1 MKPELKNLLYS
12 RHTYSIGAIKE
23 MVSNKVVVQE
33 ELAALL
39 GSSIAS
45 DLLRLSQVAPKQL
58 PAGGLYAGP
67 KQSNIITLWGVP
79 SSGRTSVIASLLS
92 LEGMTP
98 IKPVGSDDTARKM
111 RSKIKD
117 MCNVFQCQNRYQAL
131 PEMGSGSPEIYHAKY
146 HHQWHSYN
154 LSFLKASLED
164 WDEVN
169 QVLDSNQRQIHIF
182 CIDCRQDIDMQ
193 VEVHKQVIERLS
205 NHLSQAAGVYV
216 LVTKCDLMNC
226 PELYLNNAA
235 QTLVTASSASGLWR
249 LIRNKCKTN
258 LIYNEQPIVCSVGDF
273 ILTDYAQLSSKYTQ
287 QLCDKFIIRKCEH
300 NHWGL
305 VKLLK
310 MGSKGMAALL
320 FLLIVA
326 LAGLGVYKVFSML
339 GGDPTD
345 PVKPFIYTSKFERD
359 VDLYLNANAIYESAS
374 QDYDSL
380 RLDLEVEGDI
390 KTTDGQLVL
399 PVTDYNRC
407 DTKLSNAFS
416 IIMTKRM
423 QTFFSSNTWSQDS
436 DFMPKALVRLNELY
450 RHRDHI
456 DEGKD
461 SVLRYRA
468 YLLCY
473 RDSVT
478 KVINIMDSC
487 KSINSVDFVVRVAK
501 RWAGEYPFSN
511 DTHLD
516 NSLKN
521 APRHAFKSCA
531 ERFEE
536 KAEPLLRK
544 NDNNGTWKRYLFS
557 SDEYIRNKTNIDGIK
572 SLRDQVLKLY
582 HRVETENQEDDNY
595 QYETLM
601 RDLSNLYNKLNDELP
616 ESQKKSLYDS
626 LKRIATK
633 VVDKVEGLFD

>member
-1 MKPELKNLLYS
+1 MKPELNNLLYS
-12 RHTYSIGAIKE
+12 RHTYSVGAIKK
-23 MVSNKVVVQE
+23 MVSDGVVDQE
-33 ELAALL
+33 ELTALL
-39 GSSIAS
+39 GSSIAG
-45 DLLRLSQVAPKQL
+45 DLLRPSQVAPDPL
-58 PAGGLYAGP
+58 PAGGLYDGP

-79 SSGRTSVIASLLS
+79 SSGRTTVIASLLS

-98 IKPVGSDDTARKM
+98 IKPEGSDVIARHM
-111 RSKIKD
+111 RLKIKN

-131 PEMGSGSPEIYHAKY
+131 PEMGSDSPEIYHAKY
-146 HHQWHSYN
+146 HHRWSNYN

-169 QVLDSNQRQIHIF
+169 TILDSNQRQIHIF

-193 VEVHKQVIERLS
+193 VEEHKQVIERLS
-205 NHLSQAAGVYV
+205 NHLSHAAGVYV

-226 PELYLNNAA
+226 PELYLDNAA
-235 QTLVTASSASGLWR
+235 QTLVTASSASNLWR

-273 ILTDYAQLSSKYTQ
+273 ILTDYAQLSSNYTQ
-287 QLCDKFIIRKCEH
+287 QLCDEFIVPKCEH

-320 FLLIVA
+320 FLLVVA
-326 LAGLGVYKVFSML
+326 LAGFGIYRVFSML

-345 PVKPFIYTSKFERD
+345 PLKPFIYTNKFERD

-374 QDYDSL
+374 QVYDSL
-380 RLDLEVEGDI
+380 RLDLEVEGNL
-390 KTTDGQLVL
+390 KTTDGKSVL
-399 PVTDYNRC
+399 AVQDYNRC

-423 QTFFSSNTWSQDS
+423 RTFFNSNTWSQDS

-461 SVLRYRA
+461 SVLQYRG

-473 RDSVT
+473 RDSVR
-478 KVINIMDSC
+478 KVINVMDSC
-487 KSINSVDFVVRVAK
+487 KSIYDVDVVVKVAK

-516 NSLKN
+516 ISLKD
-521 APRHAFKSCA
+521 APRHAYESCTEWFEKKANTLLKKSEENGIW
-531 ERFEE
+531 ERH
-536 KAEPLLRK
+536 
-544 NDNNGTWKRYLFS
+544 YFS
-557 SDEYIRNKTNIDGIK
+557 SDEFVRSKTNIDRIK
-572 SLRDQVLKLY
+572 SLRDKV
-582 HRVETENQEDDNY
+582 
-595 QYETLM
+595 
-601 RDLSNLYNKLNDELP
+601 RDLYDRMKADDQDYRHERVMNDLDALYNKLNDELP
-616 ESQKKSLYDS
+616 SYEKKNLYDA
-626 LKRIATK
+626 LKDLGEK